1 MINNIKC
8 IIDAR
13 NIDKIYKNGAEELK
27 VLDDVTLKVWQGDF
41 TAILGPSGS
50 GKSTLMNILG
60 CLDLPTSGQYN
71 LDDLD
76 VLTAGENQLA
86 TIRNQKIGFV
96 FQKFNLLPRLNAVQN
111 VMLPLLYRGV
121 DEDEARE
128 TAREKLTVLGLDD
141 RLNHRPN
148 ELSGGQQQRVAIAR
162 AIVGSPNLV
171 LADEPTG
178 NLDSKSSRDAI
189 NIFKEL
195 NRHGHTIVIIT
206 HDAEVAE
213 QVDKVFY
220 IRDGKINE
228 TGG

>member
-1 MINNIKC
+1 M
-8 IIDAR
+8 IDAR